1 MTYLAMVLVFL
12 STFMHA
18 GWNLLARK
26 YRSEEVFFGRMLAL
40 IALIGLV
47 PTIWSEIAVQSITP
61 KAWLC
66 VMGSGF
72 FCGLYLHFLARSYR
86 SADFTTV
93 YPLVRALPVLLVGA
107 GDVLR
112 GMPPT
117 SVGWIGL
124 FLISAGCILS
134 PAYPFRVPSFR
145 SYFTKGNLMIL
156 VTALCTVGYTLLDK
170 MASEVILQGPATAAR
185 YGYVYLAI
193 AFVTYSISLRIFRI
207 EGEGRDKNSIGW
219 PILLLAACFNFGAY
233 WLVLWAYQ
241 LSQHDSYVLS
251 FRQFSIVIGVI
262 IAFAV
267 YKESGKLVRFTAVSF
282 IAAGLILIGFFGG

>member
-1 MTYLAMVLVFL
+1 MTFLAMVLVFL

-26 YRSEEVFFGRMLAL
+26 YRSEEVFFGKMLAL
-40 IALIGLV
+40 TALIGLV
-47 PTIWSEIAVQSITP
+47 PTIWSEIAAQSITP

-66 VMGSGF
+66 VLGSGF
-72 FCGLYLHFLARSYR
+72 FCGLYFRFLARSYG

-93 YPLVRALPVLLVGA
+93 YPLARALPVLLVGA

-117 SVGWIGL
+117 FAGWIGL
-124 FLISAGCILS
+124 LLIFAGCILS
-134 PAYPFRVPSFR
+134 PAYSFKVPSVR
-145 SYFTKGNLMIL
+145 LYFTKANLMIL
-156 VTALCTVGYTLLDK
+156 ATALSTVGYTLLDK
-170 MASEVILQGPATAAR
+170 MASEVIIQGPATAAR
-185 YGYVYLAI
+185 YGYIFLAI
-193 AFVTYSISLRIFRI
+193 AFVTYSVSFRI
-207 EGEGRDKNSIGW
+207 YNIKGEGKALISW
-219 PILLLAACFNFGAY
+219 PVLLLAACFNFGAY

-241 LSQHDSYVLS
+241 LSQHASYVLS

-267 YKESGKLVRFTAVSF
+267 YKESFRLVRLTAVSL
-282 IAAGLILIGFFGG
+282 ITAGLLLIGFFGG

>member
-1 MTYLAMVLVFL
+1 MTFLAMVLVFL

-40 IALIGLV
+40 TALIGLV
-47 PTIWSEIAVQSITP
+47 PTIWSEIAAQSITP

-66 VMGSGF
+66 VLGSGF
-72 FCGLYLHFLARSYR
+72 FCGLYFRFLARSYG

-93 YPLVRALPVLLVGA
+93 YPLARALPVLLVGA

-117 SVGWIGL
+117 FAGWIGL
-124 FLISAGCILS
+124 LLIFAGCILS
-134 PAYPFRVPSFR
+134 PVYSFKVPSVR
-145 SYFTKGNLMIL
+145 LYFTKANLMIL
-156 VTALCTVGYTLLDK
+156 ATALCTVGYTLLDK
-170 MASEVILQGPATAAR
+170 IASEVIIQGPATAAR
-185 YGYVYLAI
+185 YGYIFLAI
-193 AFVTYSISLRIFRI
+193 AFVTYSVSFRIFKI
-207 EGEGRDKNSIGW
+207 KGEGKTSIGW

-241 LSQHDSYVLS
+241 LSQHASYVLS

-262 IAFAV
+262 IAFSV
-267 YKESGKLVRFTAVSF
+267 YKESFRLVRLTAVSL
-282 IAAGLILIGFFGG
+282 ITAGLLLIGFFGG